1 MKKNIIYFVLFG
13 LVTNGCLASP
23 QKQIKKYS
31 QKKSETTKMT
41 ILQNGVIRDI
51 YLSNKGNKK
60 ATNTLKRE
68 GVIIQFMDQS
78 KIDIKYFET
87 TYGLK
92 LKEKMVIG
100 YYIFDNKSEKS
111 DNDLV
116 SDIILGESN
125 IKTVKPN
132 WKMNNQTR

>member
-1 MKKNIIYFVLFG
+1 M
-13 LVTNGCLASP
+13 
-23 QKQIKKYS
+23 
-31 QKKSETTKMT
+31 
-41 ILQNGVIRDI
+41 
-51 YLSNKGNKK
+51 
-60 ATNTLKRE
+60 
-68 GVIIQFMDQS
+68 
-78 KIDIKYFET
+78 
-87 TYGLK
+87 
-92 LKEKMVIG
+92 G